1 MGTAVHIPYDRKMN
15 AAPRFKGL
23 AFLPPERDMFI
34 RKSPGMGRLGR
45 SKDCAKAEAKAEA
58 KAKVKVGS
66 QLTSQQGFAGVE
78 SRIAEDVTDP
88 EQLIVLRYP
97 ICTGK

>member
-1 MGTAVHIPYDRKMN
+1 MSKFGVKMGTAVHIPYDRKMN

-45 SKDCAKAEAKAEA
+45 NKDCANVAR
-58 KAKVKVGS
+58 
-66 QLTSQQGFAGVE
+66 QG
-78 SRIAEDVTDP
+78 
-88 EQLIVLRYP
+88 
-97 ICTGK
+97 